1 MPKKAKTETEPEAQ
15 NVESLQPLL
24 EAMITLLGR
33 LVYPPEKIMEIVTF
47 KKRNPGQYIA
57 IYNFCYGEHTG
68 SEIAK
73 AFNQDQGGL
82 SRILFDWKDLGI
94 VYEIT
99 KKGGRFYKKLYK
111 LDMPRETEETEQEE
125 KVAPPKPVV
134 ATNARPPEPGKPD
147 ESTTQPPSN

>member
-1 MPKKAKTETEPEAQ
+1 MPKKAKTEAEPEVP
-15 NVESLQPLL
+15 NVGPLQPLL

-33 LVYPPEKIMEIVTF
+33 FVYPPEKIMEIVTF
-47 KKRNPGQYIA
+47 KKRNPEQYVA
-57 IYNFCYGEHTG
+57 IYNLCDGEHTG

-73 AFNQDQGGL
+73 TFNQDQGGL
-82 SRILFDWKDLGI
+82 SRILSDWKDLGI

-111 LDMPRETEETEQEE
+111 LGVPRETEETEQEE
-125 KVAPPKPVV
+125 TVAPPEPVV
-134 ATNARPPEPGKPD
+134 ATNVQPPEQGKPD